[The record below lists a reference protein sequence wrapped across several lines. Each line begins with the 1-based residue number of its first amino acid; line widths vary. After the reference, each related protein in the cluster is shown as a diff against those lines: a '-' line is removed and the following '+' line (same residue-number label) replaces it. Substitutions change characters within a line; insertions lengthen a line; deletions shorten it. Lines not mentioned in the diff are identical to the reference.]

1 LFVNASVLDESGAP
15 SRAPILLNFESPS
28 QAEHH
33 STRQAPSEAEAGLCG
48 QSEEVTAYKRHL
60 AANVERILGQI
71 EPDMDIPSCADFA
84 HLEVE
89 CWPGCHG
96 EYPDEM
102 ELIDIELRG
111 RAWIC
116 CALDRALTPS
126 KRVSHPRTAL
136 KNES

>member
-71 EPDMDIPSCADFA
+71 EPDMDIPSCADS
-84 HLEVE
+84 
-89 CWPGCHG
+89 P
-96 EYPDEM
+96 
-102 ELIDIELRG
+102 I
-111 RAWIC
+111 
-116 CALDRALTPS
+116 S
-126 KRVSHPRTAL
+126 KWNAGPAAMANTRMKWNSSTS
-136 KNES
+136 N